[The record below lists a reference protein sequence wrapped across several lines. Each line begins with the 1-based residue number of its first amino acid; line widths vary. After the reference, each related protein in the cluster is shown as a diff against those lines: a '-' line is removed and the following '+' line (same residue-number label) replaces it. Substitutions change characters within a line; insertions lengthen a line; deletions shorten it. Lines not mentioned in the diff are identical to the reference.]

1 MSSMKLI
8 FWIVLGLYSV
18 VHIQNEGDSILLR
31 VYKNSFVIHSACNF
45 ILLVYG
51 HTCIDIVD

>member
-1 MSSMKLI
+1 MKLI